1 MWNYTAGRKVEFGA
15 WWESKNGSFF
25 LENAKWVLSSS
36 GEFCSLAPLWADRL
50 APGYQTRLHD
60 ARLPSALT
68 NLKPNS
74 YSKMADFGT
83 DFGTTKNGRSDEI
96 WYRQL
101 KIHFYQVLNVLRDKF
116 WVYKANKDS
125 ESPDN
130 SILSL
135 SGRTGRQQTVFFRKI
150 RTKSGKPTE
159 SRQTRDA
166 RQDFRWNLDKTET
179 RTVPSA
185 DVWFEQSWLDVK
197 GKKFQHFRN
206 FQIFERPNWLVLN
219 WFWPVIKGFS
229 KSV

>member
-83 DFGTTKNGRSDEI
+83 DFGRTKNEKTYFDQNPFLASFSRFHDHFLLIEGFGSEI
-96 WYRQL
+96 TSHAL
-101 KIHFYQVLNVLRDKF
+101 KFGPK
-116 WVYKANKDS
+116 
-125 ESPDN
+125 
-130 SILSL
+130 
-135 SGRTGRQQTVFFRKI
+135 G
-150 RTKSGKPTE
+150 
-159 SRQTRDA
+159 
-166 RQDFRWNLDKTET
+166 WNL
-179 RTVPSA
+179 
-185 DVWFEQSWLDVK
+185 VWR
-197 GKKFQHFRN
+197 KK
-206 FQIFERPNWLVLN
+206 
-219 WFWPVIKGFS
+219 
-229 KSV
+229 